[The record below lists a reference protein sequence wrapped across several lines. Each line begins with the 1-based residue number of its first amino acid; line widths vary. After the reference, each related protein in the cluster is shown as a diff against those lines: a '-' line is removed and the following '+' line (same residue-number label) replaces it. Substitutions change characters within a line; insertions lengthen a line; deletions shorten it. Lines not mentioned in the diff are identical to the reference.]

1 MGATTN
7 NQVTLRLAPET
18 WARLSA
24 QAQDHCVPLATYL
37 RRRLEEEDHI
47 DAELGV
53 LREVVERCAR
63 TPGGDGERGT
73 KVPPGVLVEMLL
85 LLRALAGPQ
94 RAAMA
99 QGEVGRRGLEI
110 WR

>member
-1 MGATTN
+1 MTN
-7 NQVTLRLAPET
+7 TQVTLRLAPDA
-18 WARLSA
+18 WAHLSA
-24 QAQDHCVPLATYL
+24 RAQEYCIPLSTYL

-63 TPGGDGERGT
+63 TPASGGQ
-73 KVPPGVLVEMLL
+73 PGPSAPAGLLVELLL

-99 QGEVGRRGLEI
+99 QAEVGRRGLEV

>member
-1 MGATTN
+1 MATT
-7 NQVTLRLAPET
+7 QVTLRLAPEV

-24 QAQDHCVPLATYL
+24 KAQEYCMPLATYL
-37 RRRLEEEDHI
+37 CRRLEEEDHI

-53 LREVVERCAR
+53 LREVVERSAR
-63 TPGGDGERGT
+63 PTAGDGERGPS
-73 KVPPGVLVEMLL
+73 VPPGALVEVLL

-99 QGEVGRRGLEI
+99 QGEVGRRGLEV